1 MQLTSFVGREKELVD
16 LGHRLRE
23 TRLLTLTGA
32 GGTGKTRLAIEV
44 ASALASET
52 GSPAWFVPLD
62 ACHEPDLVPQVVCTA
77 IGVPEV
83 GDRQPLHT
91 LVAWLCDASGLVVMD
106 NCEHLLEPV
115 GVLVQALLLGCRRIR
130 VLATSRTVLSVPSEV
145 TWRVPSLQVSAADSP
160 LDLAAVARI
169 EAVRLFVERAAL
181 ADPAFRLTEDN
192 AAAVN
197 AICRRL
203 DGIPL
208 SIELASA
215 RVRVLAPGQMLER
228 LRDAPSFLTGG
239 SAMTVARHRTL
250 SNTIQWS
257 YDLLRPPEREL
268 FEKLSVFSGGFQL
281 EAAEAL
287 AGADI
292 LDPLTGLVE
301 HSLVIVQ
308 PGRPANMRYRVLEVL
323 RQFAEARLTE
333 TGEADRLRLRHAAY
347 YADLVEAAEPEL
359 MGEHQIERMTA
370 LRQERDNLRAALAWS
385 LSHGTAADGD
395 GAGDRLRMGLRLVAA
410 LWFFWY
416 ADGAPIEGARWLD
429 ALFSRLDGAPREPR
443 SLTLQARALAG
454 ASWLAYVRSQS
465 AKAARLANRSLQV
478 LEGDDDAEARAN
490 AWTTLGAV
498 ALETND
504 VEGAERLFQ
513 QALDL
518 ARRAGLEWWIG
529 ASLTNLAFLA
539 YRRGDLEEAS
549 RFSEEA
555 VVQQRARG
563 DPVGL
568 AASLLNQG
576 AIQFA
581 RGNAPSALS
590 HYVEGLRLVQRLGST
605 SLTAELLEDFAG
617 VLIAQGRLEVA
628 ARVLSSALA
637 YRDRIGAPVLE
648 WREPEIRR
656 VIAQLSEELGPELYE
671 TARSAG
677 AMLSIDQAVAEVLS
691 IRYEDLVG

>member
-1 MQLTSFVGREKELVD
+1 MANRSGTEFGDLLRRLRLAAGFSQEALAERAGLSPDAVAALERGRRRHPRPYTIRLLADALRLDPADRAALIEAGVPAPAHGPPSAPPASAPALPVQLTSFVGREKELVD

-268 FEKLSVFSGGFQL
+268 FEKLSVFSGELPIG
-281 EAAEAL
+281 
-287 AGADI
+287 GGGS
-292 LDPLTGLVE
+292 PC
-301 HSLVIVQ
+301 
-308 PGRPANMRYRVLEVL
+308 RR
-323 RQFAEARLTE
+323 
-333 TGEADRLRLRHAAY
+333 RH
-347 YADLVEAAEPEL
+347 P
-359 MGEHQIERMTA
+359 
-370 LRQERDNLRAALAWS
+370 
-385 LSHGTAADGD
+385 
-395 GAGDRLRMGLRLVAA
+395 
-410 LWFFWY
+410 
-416 ADGAPIEGARWLD
+416 
-429 ALFSRLDGAPREPR
+429 
-443 SLTLQARALAG
+443 
-454 ASWLAYVRSQS
+454 
-465 AKAARLANRSLQV
+465 
-478 LEGDDDAEARAN
+478 
-490 AWTTLGAV
+490 
-498 ALETND
+498 
-504 VEGAERLFQ
+504 
-513 QALDL
+513 
-518 ARRAGLEWWIG
+518 
-529 ASLTNLAFLA
+529 
-539 YRRGDLEEAS
+539 
-549 RFSEEA
+549 
-555 VVQQRARG
+555 
-563 DPVGL
+563 
-568 AASLLNQG
+568 
-576 AIQFA
+576 
-581 RGNAPSALS
+581 
-590 HYVEGLRLVQRLGST
+590 
-605 SLTAELLEDFAG
+605 
-617 VLIAQGRLEVA
+617 
-628 ARVLSSALA
+628 
-637 YRDRIGAPVLE
+637 
-648 WREPEIRR
+648 
-656 VIAQLSEELGPELYE
+656 
-671 TARSAG
+671 
-677 AMLSIDQAVAEVLS
+677 
-691 IRYEDLVG
+691 